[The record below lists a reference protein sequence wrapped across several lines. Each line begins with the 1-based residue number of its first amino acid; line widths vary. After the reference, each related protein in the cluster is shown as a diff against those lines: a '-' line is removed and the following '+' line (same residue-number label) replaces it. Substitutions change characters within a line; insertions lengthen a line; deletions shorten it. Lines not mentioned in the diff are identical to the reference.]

1 MISKIRL
8 AAMLAA
14 MTVVMT
20 TAAHSQYDADDGY
33 QGDAAQARQYGYQS
47 GYCDGYNKGRHEG
60 RDNDPNDYQTPDW
73 RQASRGYQDWMGQ
86 FGPSRTRIA
95 TGIAMVSVPDIS
107 A

>member
-14 MTVVMT
+14 MTVAMT
-20 TAAHSQYDADDGY
+20 TAAHSQYHADDGY

-47 GYCDGYNKGRHEG
+47 VIVTATTRAGMKDVRTIRMIIKPLTGGKQAAGIRTG
-60 RDNDPNDYQTPDW
+60 WGQLGLPD
-73 RQASRGYQDWMGQ
+73 
-86 FGPSRTRIA
+86 
-95 TGIAMVSVPDIS
+95 IAMVSVPDIS